1 MNLFDLESFVAVV
14 ESGSVMA
21 AAARLHLTQSAVT
34 RRVQSLEDA
43 LGVSLLNRQM
53 RPLQPTREGQTA
65 YDLAKPIL
73 ANVINLKTTLVHN
86 DEPSGEFCFG
96 VVRGLGDL
104 AVLGPVRALRH
115 QFPQLHL
122 HAFVQ
127 GTKTL
132 LDRLHNKTIDAAAL
146 LFSQGTEPPT
156 SLVTEYLGKQS
167 GIVVASR
174 ALDYPSDLTLKDIS
188 TDSWIVNAEDCGTR
202 RSLEDAF
209 SRKNLDLRIAI
220 EADGKDFQLSMA
232 SRGLGLAV
240 IPPQVYQTSP
250 FRDQLQVLHI
260 SDFSPA
266 QDVWIAHSKYV
277 GHQEKAVECLR
288 NAVSQYLQRMEET
301 ALVIE
306 ELPAFAKVDGEMS
319 DDTSSSALVAA
330 GCGATV

>member
-1 MNLFDLESFVAVV
+1 MNLFDLESFVSVV

-156 SLVTEYLGKQS
+156 SLITEYLGKQS

-202 RSLEDAF
+202 RSLEEAF
-209 SRKNLDLRIAI
+209 SRRNLDLRIAI

-250 FRDQLQVLHI
+250 YRDQLQVLHI

-266 QDVWIAHSKYV
+266 QEVWIAHSKYV
-277 GHQEKAVECLR
+277 GHQERAVECLR
-288 NAVSQYLQRMEET
+288 NAVSQYLQRMEEV
-301 ALVIE
+301 ALVSEQSSAFVNVE
-306 ELPAFAKVDGEMS
+306 EAMP
-319 DDTSSSALVAA
+319 DDTSSSALVEA

>member
-65 YDLAKPIL
+65 YDLARPIL
-73 ANVINLKTTLVHN
+73 ANVINLKTTMVHN

-104 AVLGPVRALRH
+104 AVLDPVRALRH

-156 SLVTEYLGKQS
+156 NLITEYLGKQS
-167 GIVVASR
+167 GIVVASH
-174 ALDYPSDLTLKDIS
+174 ALDYPSDLTLQDIS
-188 TDSWIVNAEDCGTR
+188 TDAWIVNAEDCGTR

-240 IPPQVYQTSP
+240 IPPQVYRTSP

-301 ALVIE
+301 ALVID
-306 ELPAFAKVDGEMS
+306 ELPAFVKVDGEMS